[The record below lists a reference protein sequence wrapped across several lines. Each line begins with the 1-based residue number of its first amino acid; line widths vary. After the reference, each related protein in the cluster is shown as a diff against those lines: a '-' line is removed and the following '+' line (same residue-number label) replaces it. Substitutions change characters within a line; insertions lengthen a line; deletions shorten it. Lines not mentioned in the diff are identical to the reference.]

1 MNKQK
6 DQIMSNLITRTTELA
21 MSITLNYISPGDTV
35 IDGTCGT
42 GQDTLSL
49 AQAVGE
55 CGRVFAFDVQQEAVQ
70 KTQERLSTY
79 GITNTVIVN
88 DSFETIGDHVLECS
102 ASAAVFNLGYLLGGD
117 HSVTTTAETSLRGIE
132 AALRAIRQGGIVT
145 VVLYDGHE
153 EGSREKQMI
162 LKWAEALD
170 SGKYHAVFTNMLN
183 QKNHPPEILCITKK
197 HI

>member
-1 MNKQK
+1 
-6 DQIMSNLITRTTELA
+6 MSNLITRTTELA

-55 CGRVFAFDVQQEAVQ
+55 CGKVFAFDVQQEAVQ

-79 GITNTVIVN
+79 GITNAVIVN
-88 DSFETIGDHVLECS
+88 DSFETIEDHVPECT
-102 ASAAVFNLGYLLGGD
+102 ASAAVFNLGYLPGGD
-117 HSVTTTAETSLRGIE
+117 HNITTTAETSLRGIE

-162 LKWAEALD
+162 LDWAEALEP
-170 SGKYHAVFTNMLN
+170 GKYHVVFANMLN
-183 QKNHPPEILCITKK
+183 QKNHPPEILWITK
-197 HI
+197 